1 MYLSI
6 DSLLNIYSL
15 LIQLMI
21 AMSILMFVIA
31 QRKKERIASKEKAAQ
46 YIIRWNEA
54 GFVKSELNVF
64 TSNIDID
71 KITIENIKDLTN
83 IESVQIICILNF
95 FEEMALSIENELV
108 DERMLNK
115 YFGKSFFEIYTRSEK
130 FINMLRIVRNTEQL
144 YRSLERLYGKWS
156 FNLMLSDTKRINK

>member
-6 DSLLNIYSL
+6 DLLLNLYSL
-15 LIQLMI
+15 VIQLMI
-21 AMSILMFVIA
+21 AMSIFMFVIA
-31 QRKKERIASKEKAAQ
+31 QRKKERIALKEKASQ

-54 GFVKSELNVF
+54 DFVKSELNVF

-83 IESVQIICILNF
+83 LESFQIINILNF

>member
-1 MYLSI
+1 M
-6 DSLLNIYSL
+6 
-15 LIQLMI
+15 
-21 AMSILMFVIA
+21 
-31 QRKKERIASKEKAAQ
+31 
-46 YIIRWNEA
+46 
-54 GFVKSELNVF
+54 F